1 MSVALV
7 IVTVVAI
14 AANAGIAAADFAK
27 APFVL
32 ANSAEVRVKREW
44 VPWLAALKTAGAAG
58 LLIGL
63 VGYPPL
69 GVAAA
74 VGLVL
79 FYLGAVATHVHTRVL
94 HNLYFPAGYL
104 ALAVATLALTVTG

>member
-1 MSVALV
+1 MSIALV

-14 AANAGIAAADFAK
+14 AANGGIAAADFAR
-27 APFVL
+27 AEFVL
-32 ANSAEVRVKREW
+32 ANSAEVNVKPEW

-63 VGYPPL
+63 VAVPPL
-69 GVAAA
+69 GLAAA

-79 FYLGAVATHVHTRVL
+79 FYVGAVATHVRTRVI
-94 HNLYFPAGYL
+94 HNIYFPAGYL
-104 ALAVATLALTVTG
+104 ALAVATLGLTLAQ

>member
-1 MSVALV
+1 MSIALV

-32 ANSAEVRVKREW
+32 ANSAEVNVEPEW
-44 VPWLAALKTAGAAG
+44 VPWLAALKMAGAAG

-63 VGYPPL
+63 VAYPPL

-74 VGLVL
+74 TALVL
-79 FYLGAVATHVHTRVL
+79 FYVGAVAVHVRTKVL
-94 HNLYFPAGYL
+94 HNLHFPGGHL
-104 ALAVATLALTVTG
+104 ALAVATLALTLTR